1 MAVGKTSA
9 THELSLVMNR
19 SAISVFANGFTAT
32 RTATGLVQ
40 TSTQWT
46 RSLGGGAENPI
57 DKRYFR
63 THQCRLERAKAN
75 S

>member
-9 THELSLVMNR
+9 THELSLVMSR
-19 SAISVFANGFTAT
+19 SAISVFLDGFTAT

-40 TSTQWT
+40 ATTQWT

-57 DKRYFR
+57 DKRNSR
-63 THQCRLERAKAN
+63 THQDGLVCTQAN